1 MAGYWRSAEDGD
13 KESARPDP
21 PDGLFRFRNFVVV
34 TGHPL
39 AILIFALRRRIV
51 KQQVSAELPL
61 DPFLLRGINMLSIKQ
76 TIICGALLFAVSAPT
91 TAFGQYSMWYTTQ
104 PSQQSVQLQAAQR
117 KIRQLQAQL
126 QASSGGL
133 QASSAGTV
141 NLGGAVFVPA
151 SARFSG
157 LSLNTNGITTL
168 GASRLQASSGNGQL
182 VLGASNLGTLQAS
195 NLAASGTLT
204 GYYRVPVFVV
214 RQRKLEASSA
224 EEKEETCEA
233 VECNVPC
240 PCQEIH
246 VPHETHSHT
255 VPANGTIQPDA
266 GGENPFNGDASPAQI
281 DAVPVPTDNINP
293 FNGT

>member
-1 MAGYWRSAEDGD
+1 
-13 KESARPDP
+13 
-21 PDGLFRFRNFVVV
+21 
-34 TGHPL
+34 
-39 AILIFALRRRIV
+39 
-51 KQQVSAELPL
+51 
-61 DPFLLRGINMLSIKQ
+61 MLSIKQ

-240 PCQEIH
+240 PCQENH